1 MSALR
6 DKYQSV
12 SQFFKDVKRVIEDI
26 VTRLSDVETTMDN
39 FGGGGIP
46 QEEDPPNYE
55 AGEGIAI
62 ENDEISLNYDG
73 PFAVHVHHYNE
84 ETPTTMYVQANS
96 GRIMI
101 DQTSVFSTA
110 PAEGVYTAL
119 GSGQVMWL
127 KVNFT
132 TMTSITTEYLAAAED
147 FYTDT
152 QNVIYIRL
160 AKNVDGTLRQYQ
172 FGDIKYRRQGVSK
185 LTSTNTSTA
194 AISTQAG
201 YNEGTGPL
209 NLTVY
214 SGSTPTPPTPPVS
227 SGGMMFPNY
236 VNLADTSP
244 YGTVF
249 AEGSSYR
256 IDSAGWLRFTCM
268 GTSITDACVFLHIN
282 GNAIGMYKGGGGG
295 FTTFL
300 PIQDNSTV
308 YYTAGGSAIPCLVK
322 FDGYAVPINGGGT
335 SGTI

>member
-62 ENDEISLNYDG
+62 EDDEISLNYDG
-73 PFAVHVHHYNE
+73 PFAVHVHHYDE

-110 PAEGVYTAL
+110 PAEGVYTTL

-127 KVNFT
+127 KVNFA
-132 TMTSITTEYLAAAED
+132 TMTNITTEYLAAAED

-152 QNVIYIRL
+152 QSVIYIRL

-172 FGDIKYRRQGVSK
+172 FGDIKYRRQGVTK
-185 LTSTNTSTA
+185 LSNVDNNTARITG
-194 AISTQAG
+194 QAG
-201 YNEGTGPL
+201 YIEGTGPL
-209 NLTVY
+209 SLQVY

-236 VNLADTSP
+236 MNLADTSP
-244 YGTVF
+244 YGTSMY
-249 AEGSSYR
+249 EGVTYTMGN
-256 IDSAGWLRFTCM
+256 AGWIRFTCL
-268 GTSITDACVFLHIN
+268 GTTLAGACEFIHIDN
-282 GNAIGMYKGGGGG
+282 NAIGMYKGGGGG
-295 FTTFL
+295 YTTFL
-300 PIQDNSTV
+300 PIHSGAVV
-308 YYTAGGSAIPCLVK
+308 YYTGGVPCIVK
-322 FDGYAVPINGGGT
+322 FDGYAT
-335 SGTI
+335 SQGSPTSSTV

>member
-62 ENDEISLNYDG
+62 DDDQISLNYDG
-73 PFAVHVHHYNE
+73 PFAVHADHYDEN
-84 ETPTTMYVQANS
+84 TPTTMYVQANS

-110 PAEGVYTAL
+110 PAEGVYTTL
-119 GSGQVMWL
+119 GSGQVLWL
-127 KVNFT
+127 KVDFS
-132 TMTSITTEYLAAAED
+132 TMSNITTSLLAAAET

-152 QNVIYIRL
+152 QSVIYIRL

-185 LTSTNTSTA
+185 LSNVDNNTAKITG
-194 AISTQAG
+194 QAG
-201 YNEGTGPL
+201 YIEGTGPL
-209 NLTVY
+209 SLQVY
-214 SGSTPTPPTPPVS
+214 SGSTPTPPTPPPVS

-236 VNLADTSP
+236 MNLADTSP
-244 YGTVF
+244 YGTSMY
-249 AEGSSYR
+249 EGVTYTMGN
-256 IDSAGWLRFTCM
+256 AGWIRFTCF
-268 GTSITDACVFLHIN
+268 GTTLAGACEFIHIDN
-282 GNAIGMYKGGGGG
+282 NAIGMYKGGGGG
-295 FTTFL
+295 YTTFL
-300 PIQDNSTV
+300 PVSSGAVV
-308 YYTAGGSAIPCLVK
+308 YYTGGVPCLVK
-322 FDGYAVPINGGGT
+322 FDGYATSGGTT
-335 SGTI
+335 SGTV

>member
-62 ENDEISLNYDG
+62 DDDQISLNYDG
-73 PFAVHVHHYNE
+73 PFAVHADHYDEN
-84 ETPTTMYVQANS
+84 TPTTMYVQANS

-110 PAEGVYTAL
+110 PSEGVYTTL
-119 GSGQVMWL
+119 GSGQVLWL
-127 KVNFT
+127 KVDFSN
-132 TMTSITTEYLAAAED
+132 MSSISTSLLAAAET

-152 QNVIYIRL
+152 QSVIYIRL

-185 LTSTNTSTA
+185 LTSTDTSTA
-194 AISTQAG
+194 AISTQYG
-201 YNEGTGPL
+201 YETGTGPL

-236 VNLADTSP
+236 MNLADTSP
-244 YGTVF
+244 YGTSMY
-249 AEGSSYR
+249 EGISYTMGN
-256 IDSAGWLRFTCM
+256 AGWIRFTCF
-268 GTSITDACVFLHIN
+268 GTTLAGACEFIHIDN
-282 GNAIGMYKGGGGG
+282 NAIGMYKGGGGG
-295 FTTFL
+295 YTTFL
-300 PIQDNSTV
+300 PVSSGAVV
-308 YYTAGGSAIPCLVK
+308 YYTGGVPCLVK
-322 FDGYAVPINGGGT
+322 FDGYATSNGTT
-335 SGTI
+335 SSTV